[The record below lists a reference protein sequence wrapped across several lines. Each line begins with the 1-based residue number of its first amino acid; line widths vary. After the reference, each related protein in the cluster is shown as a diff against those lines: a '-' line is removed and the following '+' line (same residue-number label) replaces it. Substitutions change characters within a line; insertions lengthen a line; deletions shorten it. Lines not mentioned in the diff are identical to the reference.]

1 MIFFPPYSLSNQF
14 HNPVLDAYTFMARV
28 VQVQIISGQRVHKC
42 IVYVLGFENVVVAN
56 QVTGVEWMVE
66 EDIIFLE

>member
-1 MIFFPPYSLSNQF
+1 
-14 HNPVLDAYTFMARV
+14 MARV